1 MNQFHV
7 FFKSLDSSKI
17 TITLIAVFLIVIV
30 SFLGKKI
37 ISKYLHSTESK
48 YRVHKLINLLGYILI
63 VVTIVNVYGNDFSHL
78 SVFVGI
84 TGAGLAFAMQEIIV
98 SFVGFIEITFFRFY
112 KVGDRVLLGGIK
124 GDVIDVGFLRTTL
137 MEIGDWVDGDLYNG
151 RITRVANSFVF
162 KEPVYNYSADFP
174 FVWDE
179 IKVPIKT
186 DGNFEWAT
194 TEFYNILFDVQAEY
208 EKKATLYW
216 KKMTEKLMVEN
227 AQVKPM
233 VKMTFDENWITF
245 TLRYV
250 VDYKNRRNIK
260 DLISR
265 RVLNTIRN
273 SNGKVQV
280 ATSSSEIR
288 LLK

>member
-1 MNQFHV
+1 MY
-7 FFKSLDSSKI
+7 SLFEFYNSLKNSKVI
-17 TITLIAVFLIVIV
+17 TILVVILVVVIIALIIKKVIPKH
-30 SFLGKKI
+30 L
-37 ISKYLHSTESK
+37 YSTSSK
-48 YRVHKLINLLGYILI
+48 YRVHKLINLFGY
-63 VVTIVNVYGNDFSHL
+63 VTIILVIIGIYGDKLTHL
-78 SVFVGI
+78 SVFAGVA
-84 TGAGLAFAMQEIIV
+84 GAGLAFAMQEIIV
-98 SFVGFIEITFFRFY
+98 SFAGFIEITFFRFY

-151 RITRVANSFVF
+151 RITKVANSFVF

-174 FVWDE
+174 FIWDE

-186 DGNFEWAT
+186 DGNFDWAT

-233 VKMTFDENWITF
+233 VKMTFDENWITV

-280 ATSSSEIR
+280 ATLSSEIT